1 MLTEQEKRK
10 RKVRQ
15 NIILFIIIYIVFS
28 FYVIHAGAVF
38 NGYDRL
44 INHIDSFDKDIAEH
58 IKTGPFFMAELPELK
73 LWIFSSV
80 FFWAVAAYI
89 LLDLQKKYMFG
100 KEHGSSK
107 WADKKDIEKLKDK
120 NDSKNIILTKTE
132 MISTNTRKTRK
143 NLNVFVAGGA
153 GTGKSRFVVKPN
165 LLQAN
170 TSYVITDPKG
180 ELLRDTGQSFIQAGF
195 KLKVFNLIEMG
206 YSNCYSP
213 FAYIRS
219 ENDVLKVINAL
230 IKNTNPKGFNG
241 GNDPFWEKSETALLQ
256 ALFFYIWYEIVPEE
270 QNMKTVMQLLRYAEV
285 KEEDESYVSDLD
297 IIFNE
302 LKKEKPDHIA
312 NRQYTIFKQ
321 GAGKTAKSI
330 LISVGVRLAAF
341 NIDAVAN
348 LTSKDEL
355 ELDKIGDEKTVLF
368 VVIPDSDTTFNFLAA
383 MMYSQLFDSLYY
395 TADFKNTGR
404 LKNHVR
410 CILDEFANIGYI
422 PEFENRISTMRS
434 REISCTIILQNLAQ
448 LETMYKDSWKT
459 IVGNC
464 DSFLFL
470 GSKELST
477 LEYVSKQLGKETID
491 TRNIN
496 YGKGKQGS
504 TSYNYGIHGRELMTP
519 DEVGRMPDDDCILLI
534 RGLFPFYSKKYV
546 LENHPR
552 YKYLYDY
559 SEKNYFDY
567 RDAKKYYQLKQ
578 SEDARIKVLDR
589 YSMKD
594 FELEFEQLENLY
606 KSLNN
611 RDVEPVSAPASAL
624 ANIKIIEDLYEE
636 EFLNEEDQINYNNGG
651 IK

>member
-10 RKVRQ
+10 RKVKQ
-15 NIILFIIIYIVFS
+15 KIILFVIIYFAFS
-28 FYVIHAGAVF
+28 FYIIHAGAVISS
-38 NGYDRL
+38 YDKL
-44 INHIDSFDKDIAEH
+44 INHIDTFDRDMAEH
-58 IKTGPFFMAELPELK
+58 IKATPFFLPEYGQQK
-73 LWIFSSV
+73 LWFFSSI
-80 FFWAVAAYI
+80 FYWAVVAYI

-100 KEHGSSK
+100 KEHGTAK
-107 WADKKDIEKLKDK
+107 WADKKDIEKLRNKDK
-120 NDSKNIILTKTE
+120 SKNIIFTKSE
-132 MISTNTRKTRK
+132 MLSVDTRKTRK
-143 NLNVFVAGGA
+143 NLNVLVVGGA

-180 ELLRDTGQSFIQAGF
+180 ELLRDTGHSFLQAGY

-206 YSNCYSP
+206 YSLCYNP
-213 FAYIRS
+213 FSYIRS
-219 ENDVLKVINAL
+219 DTDVLKAINTL
-230 IKNTNPKGFNG
+230 VKNTNPKGFTG
-241 GNDPFWEKSETALLQ
+241 GNDPFWEKSEVALLQ
-256 ALFFYIWYEIVPEE
+256 AIFSYIWYEIVPEE
-270 QNMKTVMQLLRYAEV
+270 QNMKTVMQLLRYADV
-285 KEEDESYVSDLD
+285 KEEDENYASDLD

-302 LKKEKPDHIA
+302 LSKEKSNHIA

-341 NIDAVAN
+341 NIDAVAE
-348 LTSKDEL
+348 LTAKDEL
-355 ELDKIGDEKTVLF
+355 ELDKMGDEKTALF

-395 TADFKNTGR
+395 TADFINKGR

-410 CILDEFANIGYI
+410 CMLDEFANIGYI
-422 PEFENRISTMRS
+422 PNFDNRISTMRS

-459 IVGNC
+459 IIGNC

-470 GSKELST
+470 GSKEQST

-504 TSYNYGIHGRELMTP
+504 ISYNYGIHGRELMTS
-519 DEVGRMPDDDCILLI
+519 DEVGRMPDNDCILMI
-534 RGLFPFYSKKYV
+534 RGLYPFYSKKYV

-552 YKYLYDY
+552 YKFLYDY
-559 SEKNYFDY
+559 SDKNYFDY
-567 RDAKKYYQLKQ
+567 KDAKRYCQARQ
-578 SEDARIKVLDR
+578 SEDERAKVLDR

-594 FELEFEQLENLY
+594 FELEFEQLEKLY
-606 KSLNN
+606 RSLKDKENKSNEN
-611 RDVEPVSAPASAL
+611 K
-624 ANIKIIEDLYEE
+624 ANIKITESFYEE
-636 EFLNEEDQINYNNGG
+636 ELLNKEEISDNGG
-651 IK
+651 VK

>member
-1 MLTEQEKRK
+1 LLTEQEKRK

-15 NIILFIIIYIVFS
+15 NIILFIIIYFAFS
-28 FYVIHAGAVF
+28 FYIIHAGAVLSS
-38 NGYDRL
+38 YDKL

-58 IKTGPFFMAELPELK
+58 IKTVPFFIPNVEQIK
-73 LWIFSSV
+73 LWLFTSV
-80 FFWAVAAYI
+80 FYWAVAALI

-100 KEHGSSK
+100 KEHGTAK
-107 WADKKDIEKLKDK
+107 WGDKKDIEKIRDKD
-120 NDSKNIILTKTE
+120 DSKNIILTKTE
-132 MISTNTRKTRK
+132 MLSTDTRKTRK
-143 NLNVFVAGGA
+143 NLNVLVVGGA
-153 GTGKSRFVVKPN
+153 GTGKSRFVAKPN

-170 TSYVITDPKG
+170 TSYVITDTKG
-180 ELLRDTGQSFIQAGF
+180 DLVRDTGQSYIEAGF

-206 YSNCYSP
+206 YSLCYNL

-219 ENDVLKVINAL
+219 ETDVLKIINAL
-230 IKNTNPKGFNG
+230 IKNTNPKGYTG
-241 GNDPFWEKSETALLQ
+241 GNDPFWEKSEAALLQ
-256 ALFFYIWYEIVPEE
+256 AIFFYIWYEIVPEE
-270 QNMKTVMQLLRYAEV
+270 QNMKTVMQLLKYANV

-302 LKKEKPDHIA
+302 LEKDKPNHIA

-330 LISVGVRLAAF
+330 LISIGVRLAAF

-355 ELDKIGDEKTVLF
+355 ELDKLGDEKTALF
-368 VVIPDSDTTFNFLAA
+368 IVIPDSDTTFNFLAA
-383 MMYSQLFDSLYY
+383 MMYTQLFDSLYY
-395 TADFKNTGR
+395 TADFKNKGR
-404 LKNHVR
+404 LKYHVR
-410 CILDEFANIGYI
+410 AILDEFANIGYI
-422 PEFENRISTMRS
+422 PDFENRIATMRS

-519 DEVGRMPDDDCILLI
+519 DEIGRMPDDDCILMI
-534 RGLFPFYSKKYV
+534 RGLYPFYSKKYV

-552 YKYLYDY
+552 YKHLYDY
-559 SEKNYFDY
+559 SDENYFDY
-567 RDAKKYYQLKQ
+567 RDAKKYYQVKK
-578 SEDARIKVLDR
+578 SEEERTKVIER

-594 FELEFEQLENLY
+594 FELEFEQLESLY

-611 RDVEPVSAPASAL
+611 KETGPDATP
-624 ANIKIIEDLYEE
+624 ANIKIVETLYEE
-636 EFLNEEDQINYNNGG
+636 ELLNEEEISNNGG

>member
-15 NIILFIIIYIVFS
+15 NIVLFSIVYIAFS
-28 FYVIHAGAVF
+28 FCIIHVGAVLS
-38 NGYDRL
+38 NYDKF
-44 INHIDSFDKDIAEH
+44 INHIDSFDKDIVEH
-58 IKTGPFFMAELPELK
+58 IKTVPFFIPNSEQLK

-80 FFWAVAAYI
+80 FYWAVAALI
-89 LLDLQKKYMFG
+89 LLDIQKKYMFG
-100 KEHGSSK
+100 KEHGTAK
-107 WADKKDIEKLKDK
+107 WGDKKGIKKLTDKDE
-120 NDSKNIILTKTE
+120 SKNIIFTKTE
-132 MISTNTRKTRK
+132 MLSTDTRKTRK
-143 NLNVFVAGGA
+143 NLNVLVFGGA

-170 TSYVITDPKG
+170 LSYVITDPKG
-180 ELLRDTGQSFIQAGF
+180 ELLRDAGKSFIQAGY

-206 YSNCYSP
+206 YSLCYNL

-219 ENDVLKVINAL
+219 ETDVLKIINSL
-230 IKNTNPKGFNG
+230 IKNTNPKGFSG
-241 GNDPFWEKSETALLQ
+241 GNDPFWEKSEAALLQ
-256 ALFFYIWYEIVPEE
+256 AIFFYIWYEIVPEE
-270 QNMKTVMQLLRYAEV
+270 QNMGTVMQLLKYANV

-302 LKKEKPDHIA
+302 LQKDKPNHIA

-341 NIDAVAN
+341 NIDAVSN

-355 ELDKIGDEKTVLF
+355 ELDKLGDEKTVLF

-395 TADFKNTGR
+395 TADFKNNGR
-404 LKNHVR
+404 LKHHVR
-410 CILDEFANIGYI
+410 CMLDEFANIGYI
-422 PEFENRISTMRS
+422 PDFENRIATMRS

-448 LETMYKDSWKT
+448 LETMYKESWKT

-470 GSKELST
+470 GSKEQST

-504 TSYNYGIHGRELMTP
+504 TSYNNGILGRELMTP
-519 DEVGRMPDDDCILLI
+519 DEIGRMPDNDCILII
-534 RGLFPFYSKKYV
+534 RGLYPFYSKKYV
-546 LENHPR
+546 LEDHPR
-552 YKYLYDY
+552 FKYLYDY
-559 SEKNYFDY
+559 DEKNYFDY
-567 RDAKKYYQLKQ
+567 RDAKKYYQIKT
-578 SEDARIKVLDR
+578 SEEERSKVIER

-594 FELEFEQLENLY
+594 FELEFEQIENLY
-606 KSLNN
+606 KSFNN
-611 RDVEPVSAPASAL
+611 ETIETSSN
-624 ANIKIIEDLYEE
+624 NIKMMDNLYEE
-636 EFLNEEDQINYNNGG
+636 EMLNEEYEKIMITGG
-651 IK
+651 K

>member
-1 MLTEQEKRK
+1 LLTEQEKRK

-15 NIILFIIIYIVFS
+15 NIILFIIIYFAFS
-28 FYVIHAGAVF
+28 FYIIHAGAVLS
-38 NGYDRL
+38 GYDKL

-58 IKTGPFFMAELPELK
+58 IKTVPFFIPNVEQIK
-73 LWIFSSV
+73 LWLFTSV
-80 FFWAVAAYI
+80 FYWAVAALI

-100 KEHGSSK
+100 KEHGTAK
-107 WADKKDIEKLKDK
+107 WGDKKDIEKIRDKD
-120 NDSKNIILTKTE
+120 DSKNIILTKTE
-132 MISTNTRKTRK
+132 MLSTDTRKTRK
-143 NLNVFVAGGA
+143 NLNVLVVGGA
-153 GTGKSRFVVKPN
+153 GTGKSRFVAKPN

-170 TSYVITDPKG
+170 TSYVITDTKG
-180 ELLRDTGQSFIQAGF
+180 DLVRDTGQSYIEAGF

-206 YSNCYSP
+206 YSLCYNL

-219 ENDVLKVINAL
+219 EADVLKIINAL
-230 IKNTNPKGFNG
+230 IKNTNPKGYTG
-241 GNDPFWEKSETALLQ
+241 GNDPFWEKSEAALLQ
-256 ALFFYIWYEIVPEE
+256 AIFFYIWYEIVPEE
-270 QNMKTVMQLLRYAEV
+270 QNMKTVMQLLKYANV

-302 LKKEKPDHIA
+302 LEKDKPNHIA

-330 LISVGVRLAAF
+330 LISVGVRLSAF

-355 ELDKIGDEKTVLF
+355 ELDKLGDEKTALF
-368 VVIPDSDTTFNFLAA
+368 IVIPDSDTTFNFLAA
-383 MMYSQLFDSLYY
+383 MMYTQLFDSLYY
-395 TADFKNTGR
+395 TADFKNKGR
-404 LKNHVR
+404 LKYHVR
-410 CILDEFANIGYI
+410 AILDEFANIGYI
-422 PEFENRISTMRS
+422 PDFENRIATMRS

-519 DEVGRMPDDDCILLI
+519 DEIGRMPDDDCILMI
-534 RGLFPFYSKKYV
+534 RGLYPFYSKKYV

-552 YKYLYDY
+552 YKHLYDY
-559 SEKNYFDY
+559 SDENYFDY
-567 RDAKKYYQLKQ
+567 RDAKKYYQVKK
-578 SEDARIKVLDR
+578 SEEERTKVIER

-594 FELEFEQLENLY
+594 FELEFEQLESLY

-611 RDVEPVSAPASAL
+611 KETGPDATP
-624 ANIKIIEDLYEE
+624 ANIKIIEALYEE
-636 EFLNEEDQINYNNGG
+636 ELLNEEEISNNGG

>member
-1 MLTEQEKRK
+1 VLTEQEKRK

-15 NIILFIIIYIVFS
+15 NIILFIIIYLAFS
-28 FYVIHAGAVF
+28 FYIIHAGAVLS
-38 NGYDRL
+38 GYDKL

-58 IKTGPFFMAELPELK
+58 IKTVPFFIPNVEQIK
-73 LWIFSSV
+73 LWLFTSA
-80 FFWAVAAYI
+80 FYWAIAALI

-100 KEHGSSK
+100 KEHGTAK
-107 WADKKDIEKLKDK
+107 WGDKKDIEKIRDKD
-120 NDSKNIILTKTE
+120 DSKNIILTKTE
-132 MISTNTRKTRK
+132 MLSTDTRKTRK
-143 NLNVFVAGGA
+143 NLNVLVVGGA
-153 GTGKSRFVVKPN
+153 GTGKSRFVAKPN

-170 TSYVITDPKG
+170 TSYVITDTKG
-180 ELLRDTGQSFIQAGF
+180 DLVRDAGQSFIEAGF

-206 YSNCYSP
+206 YSLCYNL

-219 ENDVLKVINAL
+219 ETDVLKIINAL
-230 IKNTNPKGFNG
+230 IKNTNPKGYTG
-241 GNDPFWEKSETALLQ
+241 GNDPFWEKSEAALLQ
-256 ALFFYIWYEIVPEE
+256 AIFFYIWYEIVPEE
-270 QNMKTVMQLLRYAEV
+270 QNMKTVMQLLKYANV

-302 LKKEKPDHIA
+302 LQKDKPNHIA

-355 ELDKIGDEKTVLF
+355 ELDKLGDEKTALF
-368 VVIPDSDTTFNFLAA
+368 IVIPDSDTTFNFLAA
-383 MMYSQLFDSLYY
+383 MMYTQLFDSLYY
-395 TADFKNTGR
+395 TADFKNKGR
-404 LKNHVR
+404 LKYHVR
-410 CILDEFANIGYI
+410 AILDEFANIGYI
-422 PEFENRISTMRS
+422 PDFENRIATMRS

-519 DEVGRMPDDDCILLI
+519 DEIGRMPDDDCILMI
-534 RGLFPFYSKKYV
+534 RGLYPFYSKKYV

-552 YKYLYDY
+552 YKHLYDY
-559 SEKNYFDY
+559 SDENYFDY
-567 RDAKKYYQLKQ
+567 RDAKKYYQVKK
-578 SEDARIKVLDR
+578 SEEERTKVIER

-594 FELEFEQLENLY
+594 FELEFEQLERLY

-611 RDVEPVSAPASAL
+611 KETGADATP
-624 ANIKIIEDLYEE
+624 ANIKIIESLYEE
-636 EFLNEEDQINYNNGG
+636 ELLNEEEISNNGG

>member
-1 MLTEQEKRK
+1 MLTEQDKRK

-15 NIILFIIIYIVFS
+15 NIILFIIIYFAFS
-28 FYVIHAGAVF
+28 FYIIHAGAVF
-38 NGYDRL
+38 SGYDNLVNNFDR
-44 INHIDSFDKDIAEH
+44 FDKDIAEH
-58 IKTGPFFMAELPELK
+58 IKAVPFFIPRAEHIK
-73 LWIFSSV
+73 LWLFSSV
-80 FFWAVAAYI
+80 FYWAVAALI

-100 KEHGSSK
+100 KEHGTAK
-107 WADKKDIEKLKDK
+107 WGDKKDIEKLEDKDE
-120 NDSKNIILTKTE
+120 NKNIILTKTE
-132 MISTNTRKTRK
+132 MLSIDTRKTRK
-143 NLNVFVAGGA
+143 NLNVLVVGGA
-153 GTGKSRFVVKPN
+153 GTGKSRFLVKPN

-170 TSYVITDPKG
+170 TSYVITDSKG
-180 ELLRDTGQSFIQAGF
+180 ELLRDTGQSYIQAGF

-206 YSNCYSP
+206 YSLCYNP
-213 FAYIRS
+213 FSYIRS
-219 ENDVLKVINAL
+219 DTDVLKAINTL
-230 IKNTNPKGFNG
+230 IKNTNPKGFTG
-241 GNDPFWEKSETALLQ
+241 GNDPFWEKSEIALLQ
-256 ALFFYIWYEIVPEE
+256 AIFSYIWYEIVPEE
-270 QNMKTVMQLLRYAEV
+270 QNMKTVMQLLRYADV

-302 LKKEKPDHIA
+302 LMKEKPNHIA
-312 NRQYTIFKQ
+312 NRQYAIFKQ

-348 LTSKDEL
+348 LTLKDEL
-355 ELDKIGDEKTVLF
+355 ELDKIGDEKTALF

-395 TADFKNTGR
+395 TADFKNKGR
-404 LKNHVR
+404 LKLHVR
-410 CILDEFANIGYI
+410 CMLDEFANIGFI
-422 PEFENRISTMRS
+422 PDFDKRIATMRS

-470 GSKELST
+470 GSKEQST

-504 TSYNYGIHGRELMTP
+504 TSYNYGIQGRELMTP
-519 DEVGRMPDDDCILLI
+519 DEIGRMPDNDCILMI
-534 RGLFPFYSKKYV
+534 RGLYPFYSKKYV
-546 LENHPR
+546 LENHSR

-559 SEKNYFDY
+559 SDENHFDY
-567 RDAKKYYQLKQ
+567 RDAKRYYHVKQ
-578 SEDARIKVLDR
+578 SEEERAKVLNR

-594 FELEFEQLENLY
+594 FELEFEQLEKLY
-606 KSLNN
+606 KLLDSEGN
-611 RDVEPVSAPASAL
+611 EPNATTAST
-624 ANIKIIEDLYEE
+624 NIKIIENVYEE
-636 EFLNEEDQINYNNGG
+636 ELLSEEDEKNHNNGG

>member
-15 NIILFIIIYIVFS
+15 NIILFIIIYFAFS
-28 FYVIHAGAVF
+28 FYIIHAGAVLS
-38 NGYDRL
+38 GYDKL

-58 IKTGPFFMAELPELK
+58 IKTVPFFIPNVEQIK
-73 LWIFSSV
+73 LWLFTSV
-80 FFWAVAAYI
+80 FYWAVAALI

-100 KEHGSSK
+100 KEHGTAK
-107 WADKKDIEKLKDK
+107 WGDKKDIEKIRDKD
-120 NDSKNIILTKTE
+120 DSKNIILTKTE
-132 MISTNTRKTRK
+132 MLSTDTRKTRK
-143 NLNVFVAGGA
+143 NLNVLVVGGA
-153 GTGKSRFVVKPN
+153 GTGKSRFVAKPN

-170 TSYVITDPKG
+170 TSYVITDTKG
-180 ELLRDTGQSFIQAGF
+180 DLVRDTGQSYIEAGF

-206 YSNCYSP
+206 YSLCYNL

-219 ENDVLKVINAL
+219 EADVLKIINAL
-230 IKNTNPKGFNG
+230 IKNTNPKGYTG
-241 GNDPFWEKSETALLQ
+241 GNDPFWEKSEAALLQ
-256 ALFFYIWYEIVPEE
+256 AIFFYIWYEIVPEE
-270 QNMKTVMQLLRYAEV
+270 QNMKTVMQLLKYANV

-302 LKKEKPDHIA
+302 LEKDKPNHIA

-330 LISVGVRLAAF
+330 LISVGVRLSAF

-355 ELDKIGDEKTVLF
+355 ELDKLGDEKTALF
-368 VVIPDSDTTFNFLAA
+368 IVIPDSDTTFNFLAA
-383 MMYSQLFDSLYY
+383 MMYTQLFDSLYY
-395 TADFKNTGR
+395 TADFKNKGR
-404 LKNHVR
+404 LKYHVR
-410 CILDEFANIGYI
+410 AILDEFANIGYI
-422 PEFENRISTMRS
+422 PDFENRIATMRS

-519 DEVGRMPDDDCILLI
+519 DEIGRMPDDDCILMI
-534 RGLFPFYSKKYV
+534 RGLYPFYSKKYV

-552 YKYLYDY
+552 YKHLYDY
-559 SEKNYFDY
+559 SDENYFDY
-567 RDAKKYYQLKQ
+567 RDAKKYYQVKK
-578 SEDARIKVLDR
+578 SEEERTKVIER

-594 FELEFEQLENLY
+594 FELEFEQLESLY

-611 RDVEPVSAPASAL
+611 KETGPDATP
-624 ANIKIIEDLYEE
+624 ANIKIIEALYEE
-636 EFLNEEDQINYNNGG
+636 ELLNEEEISNNGG

>member
-15 NIILFIIIYIVFS
+15 NIILFIIIYLAFS
-28 FYVIHAGAVF
+28 FYIIHAGAVLS
-38 NGYDRL
+38 GYDKL

-58 IKTGPFFMAELPELK
+58 IKTVPFFIPNVEQIK
-73 LWIFSSV
+73 LWLFTSA
-80 FFWAVAAYI
+80 FYWAIAALI

-100 KEHGSSK
+100 KEHGTAK
-107 WADKKDIEKLKDK
+107 WGDKKDIEKIRDKD
-120 NDSKNIILTKTE
+120 DSKNIILTKTE
-132 MISTNTRKTRK
+132 MLSTDTRKTRK
-143 NLNVFVAGGA
+143 NLNVLVVGGA
-153 GTGKSRFVVKPN
+153 GTGKSRFVAKPN

-170 TSYVITDPKG
+170 TSYVITDTKG
-180 ELLRDTGQSFIQAGF
+180 DLVRDAGQSFIEAGF

-206 YSNCYSP
+206 YSLCYNL

-219 ENDVLKVINAL
+219 ETDVLKIINAL
-230 IKNTNPKGFNG
+230 IKNTNPKGYTG
-241 GNDPFWEKSETALLQ
+241 GNDPFWEKSEAALLQ
-256 ALFFYIWYEIVPEE
+256 AIFFYIWYEIVPEE
-270 QNMKTVMQLLRYAEV
+270 QNMKTVMQLLKYANV

-302 LKKEKPDHIA
+302 LQKDKPNHIA

-355 ELDKIGDEKTVLF
+355 ELDKLGDEKTALF
-368 VVIPDSDTTFNFLAA
+368 IVIPDSDTTFNFLAA
-383 MMYSQLFDSLYY
+383 MMYTQLFDSLYY
-395 TADFKNTGR
+395 TADFKNKGR
-404 LKNHVR
+404 LKYHVR
-410 CILDEFANIGYI
+410 AILDEFANIGYI
-422 PEFENRISTMRS
+422 PDFENRIATMRS

-519 DEVGRMPDDDCILLI
+519 DEIGRMPDDDCILMI
-534 RGLFPFYSKKYV
+534 RGLYPFYSKKYV

-552 YKYLYDY
+552 YKHLYDY
-559 SEKNYFDY
+559 SDENYFDY
-567 RDAKKYYQLKQ
+567 RDAKKYYQVKK
-578 SEDARIKVLDR
+578 SEEERTKVIER

-594 FELEFEQLENLY
+594 FELEFEQLESLY

-611 RDVEPVSAPASAL
+611 KETGPDATP
-624 ANIKIIEDLYEE
+624 ANIKIIEALYEE
-636 EFLNEEDQINYNNGG
+636 ELLNEEISNNGG

>member
-1 MLTEQEKRK
+1 VLTEQEKRK

-15 NIILFIIIYIVFS
+15 NIILFIIIYLAFS
-28 FYVIHAGAVF
+28 FYIIHAGAVLS
-38 NGYDRL
+38 GYDKL

-58 IKTGPFFMAELPELK
+58 IKTVPFFIPNVEQIK
-73 LWIFSSV
+73 LWLFTSA
-80 FFWAVAAYI
+80 FYWAIAALI

-100 KEHGSSK
+100 KEHGTAK
-107 WADKKDIEKLKDK
+107 WGDKKDIEKIRDKD
-120 NDSKNIILTKTE
+120 DSKNIILTKTE
-132 MISTNTRKTRK
+132 MLSTDTRKTRK
-143 NLNVFVAGGA
+143 NLNVLVVGGA
-153 GTGKSRFVVKPN
+153 GTGKSRFVAKPN

-170 TSYVITDPKG
+170 TSYVITDTKG
-180 ELLRDTGQSFIQAGF
+180 DLVRDAGQSFIEAGF

-206 YSNCYSP
+206 YSLCYNL

-219 ENDVLKVINAL
+219 ETDVLKIINAL
-230 IKNTNPKGFNG
+230 IKNTNPKGYTG
-241 GNDPFWEKSETALLQ
+241 GNDPFWEKSEAALLQ
-256 ALFFYIWYEIVPEE
+256 AIFFYIWYEIVPEE
-270 QNMKTVMQLLRYAEV
+270 QNMKTVMQLLKYANV

-302 LKKEKPDHIA
+302 LQKDKPNHIA

-355 ELDKIGDEKTVLF
+355 ELDKLGDEKTALF
-368 VVIPDSDTTFNFLAA
+368 IVIPDSDTTFNFLAA
-383 MMYSQLFDSLYY
+383 MMYTQLFDSLYY
-395 TADFKNTGR
+395 TADFKNKGR
-404 LKNHVR
+404 LKYHVR
-410 CILDEFANIGYI
+410 AILDEFANIGYI
-422 PEFENRISTMRS
+422 PDFENRIATMRS

-519 DEVGRMPDDDCILLI
+519 DEIGRMPDDDCILMI
-534 RGLFPFYSKKYV
+534 RGLYPFYSKKYV

-552 YKYLYDY
+552 YKHLYDY
-559 SEKNYFDY
+559 SDENYFDY
-567 RDAKKYYQLKQ
+567 RDAKKYYQVKK
-578 SEDARIKVLDR
+578 SEEERTKVIER

-594 FELEFEQLENLY
+594 FELEFEQLESLY

-611 RDVEPVSAPASAL
+611 KETGPDATP
-624 ANIKIIEDLYEE
+624 ANIKIIEALYEE
-636 EFLNEEDQINYNNGG
+636 ELLNEEISNNGG

>member
-15 NIILFIIIYIVFS
+15 NIILFIIIYLAFS
-28 FYVIHAGAVF
+28 FYIIHAGAVLS
-38 NGYDRL
+38 GYDKL

-58 IKTGPFFMAELPELK
+58 IKTVPFFIPNVEQIK
-73 LWIFSSV
+73 LWLFTSA
-80 FFWAVAAYI
+80 FYWAIAALI

-100 KEHGSSK
+100 KEHGTAK
-107 WADKKDIEKLKDK
+107 WGDKKDIEKIRDKD
-120 NDSKNIILTKTE
+120 DSKNIILTKTE
-132 MISTNTRKTRK
+132 MLSTDTRKTRK
-143 NLNVFVAGGA
+143 NLNVLVVGGA
-153 GTGKSRFVVKPN
+153 GTGKSRFVAKPN

-170 TSYVITDPKG
+170 TSYVITDTKG
-180 ELLRDTGQSFIQAGF
+180 DLVRDAGQSFIEAGF

-206 YSNCYSP
+206 YSLCYNL

-219 ENDVLKVINAL
+219 ETDVLKIINAL
-230 IKNTNPKGFNG
+230 IKNTNPKGYTG
-241 GNDPFWEKSETALLQ
+241 GNDPFWEKSEAALLQ
-256 ALFFYIWYEIVPEE
+256 AIFFYIWYEIVPEE
-270 QNMKTVMQLLRYAEV
+270 QNMKTVMQLLKYANV

-302 LKKEKPDHIA
+302 LQKDKPNHIA

-355 ELDKIGDEKTVLF
+355 ELDKLGDEKTALF
-368 VVIPDSDTTFNFLAA
+368 IVIPDSDTTFNFLAA
-383 MMYSQLFDSLYY
+383 MMYTQLFDSLYY
-395 TADFKNTGR
+395 TADFKNKGR
-404 LKNHVR
+404 LKYHVR
-410 CILDEFANIGYI
+410 AILDEFANIGYI
-422 PEFENRISTMRS
+422 PDFENRIATMRS

-519 DEVGRMPDDDCILLI
+519 DEIGRMPDDDCILMI
-534 RGLFPFYSKKYV
+534 RGLYPFYSKKYV

-552 YKYLYDY
+552 YKHLYDY
-559 SEKNYFDY
+559 SDENYFDY
-567 RDAKKYYQLKQ
+567 RDAKKYYQVKK
-578 SEDARIKVLDR
+578 SEEERTKVIER

-594 FELEFEQLENLY
+594 FELEFEQLERLY

-611 RDVEPVSAPASAL
+611 KETGADATP
-624 ANIKIIEDLYEE
+624 ANIKIIESLYEE
-636 EFLNEEDQINYNNGG
+636 ELLNEEEISNNGG

>member
-15 NIILFIIIYIVFS
+15 NIILFIIIYFAFS
-28 FYVIHAGAVF
+28 FYIIHAGAVLSS
-38 NGYDRL
+38 YDKL

-58 IKTGPFFMAELPELK
+58 IKTVPFFIPNVEQIK
-73 LWIFSSV
+73 LWLFTSV
-80 FFWAVAAYI
+80 FYWAVAALI

-100 KEHGSSK
+100 KEHGTAK
-107 WADKKDIEKLKDK
+107 WGDKKDIEKIRDKD
-120 NDSKNIILTKTE
+120 DSKNIILTKTE
-132 MISTNTRKTRK
+132 MLSTDTRKTRK
-143 NLNVFVAGGA
+143 NLNVLVVGGA
-153 GTGKSRFVVKPN
+153 GTGKSRFVAKPN

-170 TSYVITDPKG
+170 TSYVITDTKG
-180 ELLRDTGQSFIQAGF
+180 DLVRDTGQSYIEAGF

-206 YSNCYSP
+206 YSLCYNL

-219 ENDVLKVINAL
+219 ETDVLKIINAL
-230 IKNTNPKGFNG
+230 IKNTNPKGYTG
-241 GNDPFWEKSETALLQ
+241 GNDPFWEKSEAALLQ
-256 ALFFYIWYEIVPEE
+256 AIFFYIWYEIVPEE
-270 QNMKTVMQLLRYAEV
+270 QNMKTVMQLLKYANV

-302 LKKEKPDHIA
+302 LEKDKPNHIA

-330 LISVGVRLAAF
+330 LISIGVRLAAF

-355 ELDKIGDEKTVLF
+355 ELDKLGDEKTALF
-368 VVIPDSDTTFNFLAA
+368 IVIPDSDTTFNFLAA
-383 MMYSQLFDSLYY
+383 MMYTQLFDSLYY
-395 TADFKNTGR
+395 TADFKNKGR
-404 LKNHVR
+404 LKYHVR
-410 CILDEFANIGYI
+410 AILDEFANIGYI
-422 PEFENRISTMRS
+422 PDFENRIATMRS

-519 DEVGRMPDDDCILLI
+519 DEIGRMPDDDCILMI
-534 RGLFPFYSKKYV
+534 RGLYPFYSKKYV

-552 YKYLYDY
+552 YKHLYDY
-559 SEKNYFDY
+559 SDENYFDY
-567 RDAKKYYQLKQ
+567 RDAKKYYQVKK
-578 SEDARIKVLDR
+578 SEEERTKVIER

-594 FELEFEQLENLY
+594 FELEFEQLESLY

-611 RDVEPVSAPASAL
+611 KETGPDATP
-624 ANIKIIEDLYEE
+624 ANIKIVETLYEE
-636 EFLNEEDQINYNNGG
+636 ELLNEEEISNNGG

>member
-1 MLTEQEKRK
+1 MLTEQERRK
-10 RKVRQ
+10 RRIRQ
-15 NIILFIIIYIVFS
+15 TILLFVILYVMLS
-28 FYVIHAGAVF
+28 YYVIHAGAVLSD
-38 NGYDRL
+38 YDKL
-44 INHIDSFDKDIAEH
+44 INHIDNFDRDIVEH
-58 IKTGPFFMAELPELK
+58 IKTVPFFIPGIEQLK
-73 LWIFSSV
+73 LLLFSSV
-80 FFWAVAAYI
+80 FYWAVSAYI
-89 LLDLQKKYMFG
+89 LLDIQKKYMFG
-100 KEHGSSK
+100 KEHGTAK
-107 WADKKDIEKLKDK
+107 WGEKKDIEKLTDKDE
-120 NDSKNIILTKTE
+120 SKNIILTKTE
-132 MISTNTRKTRK
+132 KLSTDTRKTRK
-143 NLNVFVAGGA
+143 NLNVLVIGGA
-153 GTGKSRFVVKPN
+153 GTGKSRFVAKPN

-170 TSYVITDPKG
+170 TSFVITDPKG
-180 ELLRDTGQSFIQAGF
+180 ELLKDTGHSFIEAGF

-206 YSNCYSP
+206 YSLCYNL

-219 ENDVLKVINAL
+219 ETDVLKIINAL
-230 IKNTNPKGFNG
+230 IKNTNPKGHTG
-241 GNDPFWEKSETALLQ
+241 GNDPFWEKSEAALLQ

-270 QNMKTVMQLLRYAEV
+270 QNMGTVMQLLKYANV

-302 LKKEKPDHIA
+302 LQKDKPNHIA

-341 NIDAVAN
+341 NIDAVSN

-355 ELDKIGDEKTVLF
+355 ELDKLGDEKTALF
-368 VVIPDSDTTFNFLAA
+368 IVIPDSDTTFNFLAA

-395 TADFKNTGR
+395 TADFKNKGR
-404 LKNHVR
+404 LKHHVR

-422 PEFENRISTMRS
+422 PDFENRIATMRS

-496 YGKGKQGS
+496 LNKGRQGN
-504 TSYNYGIHGRELMTP
+504 TAYNYGIHGRELMTP
-519 DEVGRMPDDDCILLI
+519 DEIGRMPDDDCILMI
-534 RGLFPFYSKKYV
+534 RGLYPFYSKKYV

-552 YKYLYDY
+552 YKHLYDY
-559 SEKNYFDY
+559 RDENHFDY
-567 RDAKKYYQLKQ
+567 RDAKKYYQMKE
-578 SEDARIKVLDR
+578 SEEEREKVIER
-589 YSMKD
+589 YSMRA
-594 FELEFEQLENLY
+594 FELEFEQLEELY
-606 KSLNN
+606 KSLS
-611 RDVEPVSAPASAL
+611 DMDTVDKTDE
-624 ANIKIIEDLYEE
+624 IIENIELDDNFYIEE
-636 EFLNEEDQINYNNGG
+636 LLEQEKSNDNGG
-651 IK
+651 LK

>member
-10 RKVRQ
+10 RRIRQ
-15 NIILFIIIYIVFS
+15 NILVLLILYIVLS
-28 FYVIHAGAVF
+28 YYVIHVGVVF
-38 NGYDRL
+38 SRYDNNFIDH
-44 INHIDSFDKDIAEH
+44 INSFDKDVVKH
-58 IKTGPFFMAELPELK
+58 IKANPFFIPKREQLELWL
-73 LWIFSSV
+73 FSSV
-80 FFWAVAAYI
+80 FYWAVAAYVM
-89 LLDLQKKYMFG
+89 LELNKKYMFG
-100 KEHGSSK
+100 KEHGTAK
-107 WADKKDIEKLKDK
+107 WAGKKDIERIQDKDK
-120 NDSKNIILTKTE
+120 SKNIILTKTE
-132 MISTNTRKTRK
+132 MLSTDTRKTRK
-143 NLNVFVAGGA
+143 NLNVLVIGGA

-206 YSNCYSP
+206 YSLCYNLFS
-213 FAYIRS
+213 YIRS
-219 ENDVLKVINAL
+219 ENDVLKIINAL
-230 IKNTNPKGFNG
+230 IKNTNPKGSNG

-270 QNMKTVMQLLRYAEV
+270 QNMKTVMQLLRYADV
-285 KEEDESYVSDLD
+285 KEEDENHVSDLD

-302 LKKEKPDHIA
+302 LKKEKPNHIA

-330 LISVGVRLAAF
+330 LISIGVRLAAF
-341 NIDAVAN
+341 NIDAVAD
-348 LTSKDEL
+348 LTSRDEL
-355 ELDKIGDEKTVLF
+355 ELDKLGDEKTALF

-383 MMYSQLFDSLYY
+383 MMYSQMFDSLYY
-395 TADFKNTGR
+395 TADFKNKGR
-404 LKNHVR
+404 LKYHVK
-410 CILDEFANIGYI
+410 CKLDEFANIGYI
-422 PEFENRISTMRS
+422 PDFENRIATMRS

-477 LEYVSKQLGKETID
+477 LEYVSKELGKETID

-496 YGKGKQGS
+496 LNKGRQGS
-504 TSYNYGIHGRELMTP
+504 QSYNYGIHGRELMTP
-519 DEVGRMPDDDCILLI
+519 DEIGRMPDDDCILMI
-534 RGLFPFYSKKYV
+534 RGLYPFYSKKYV

-552 YKYLYDY
+552 YKLLYDY
-559 SEKNYFDY
+559 NDENYFDY
-567 RDAKKYYQLKQ
+567 RDAKKYYQVKQ
-578 SEDARIKVLDR
+578 DEEERTKVLDR

-594 FELEFEQLENLY
+594 FELELSQIEELY
-606 KSLNN
+606 MSLDTSYS
-611 RDVEPVSAPASAL
+611 RDEVNPT
-624 ANIKIIEDLYEE
+624 IINEIYEE
-636 EFLNEEDQINYNNGG
+636 EEFCNEIDEINQKIGG
-651 IK
+651 

>member
-1 MLTEQEKRK
+1 MLS
-10 RKVRQ
+10 
-15 NIILFIIIYIVFS
+15 Y
-28 FYVIHAGAVF
+28 YVIHAGAVLSD
-38 NGYDRL
+38 YDKL
-44 INHIDSFDKDIAEH
+44 INHIDNFDRDIVEH
-58 IKTGPFFMAELPELK
+58 IKTVPFFIPGIEQLK
-73 LWIFSSV
+73 LLLFSSV
-80 FFWAVAAYI
+80 FYWAVSAYI
-89 LLDLQKKYMFG
+89 LLDIQKKYMFG
-100 KEHGSSK
+100 KEHGTAK
-107 WADKKDIEKLKDK
+107 WGEKKDIEKLTDKDE
-120 NDSKNIILTKTE
+120 SKNIILTKTE
-132 MISTNTRKTRK
+132 KLSTDTRKTRK
-143 NLNVFVAGGA
+143 NLNVLVIGGA
-153 GTGKSRFVVKPN
+153 GTGKSRFVAKPN

-170 TSYVITDPKG
+170 TSFVITDPKG
-180 ELLRDTGQSFIQAGF
+180 ELLKDTGHSFIEAGF

-206 YSNCYSP
+206 YSLCYNL

-219 ENDVLKVINAL
+219 ETDVLKIINAL
-230 IKNTNPKGFNG
+230 IKNTNPKGHTG
-241 GNDPFWEKSETALLQ
+241 GNDPFWEKSEAALLQ

-270 QNMKTVMQLLRYAEV
+270 QNMGTVMQLLKYANV

-302 LKKEKPDHIA
+302 LQKDKPNHIA

-341 NIDAVAN
+341 NIDAVSN

-355 ELDKIGDEKTVLF
+355 ELDKLGDEKTALF
-368 VVIPDSDTTFNFLAA
+368 IVIPDSDTTFNFLAA

-395 TADFKNTGR
+395 TADFKNKGR
-404 LKNHVR
+404 LKHHVR

-422 PEFENRISTMRS
+422 PDFENRIATMRS

-496 YGKGKQGS
+496 LNKGRQGN
-504 TSYNYGIHGRELMTP
+504 TAYNYGIHGRELMTP
-519 DEVGRMPDDDCILLI
+519 DEIGRMPDDDCILMI
-534 RGLFPFYSKKYV
+534 RGLYPFYSKKYV

-552 YKYLYDY
+552 YKHLYDY
-559 SEKNYFDY
+559 RDENHFDY
-567 RDAKKYYQLKQ
+567 RDAKKYYQMKE
-578 SEDARIKVLDR
+578 SEEEREKVIER
-589 YSMKD
+589 YSMRA
-594 FELEFEQLENLY
+594 FELEFEQLEELY
-606 KSLNN
+606 KSLS
-611 RDVEPVSAPASAL
+611 DMDTVDKTDE
-624 ANIKIIEDLYEE
+624 IIENIELDDNFYIEE
-636 EFLNEEDQINYNNGG
+636 LLEQEKSNDNGG
-651 IK
+651 LK

>member
-15 NIILFIIIYIVFS
+15 NIILFIIIYIAFS
-28 FYVIHAGAVF
+28 FYIIHAGAVLS
-38 NGYDRL
+38 GYDKL
-44 INHIDSFDKDIAEH
+44 INHINNFDKDIVVHIKTVPFFIPSAEH
-58 IKTGPFFMAELPELK
+58 IK
-73 LWIFSSV
+73 LWLFGSV
-80 FFWAVAAYI
+80 FYWAVAAYI

-100 KEHGSSK
+100 KEHGTAK
-107 WADKKDIEKLKDK
+107 WADKKDIERITDKDE
-120 NDSKNIILTKTE
+120 SKNIILTKTE
-132 MISTNTRKTRK
+132 MLSIDTRKTRK
-143 NLNVFVAGGA
+143 NLNLLVIGGA

-180 ELLRDTGQSFIQAGF
+180 ELLRDTGQSFVQAGY
-195 KLKVFNLIEMG
+195 KLKVFNLIEMD
-206 YSNCYSP
+206 YSLCYNP
-213 FAYIRS
+213 FSYIRS
-219 ENDVLKVINAL
+219 DTDVLKSINTL
-230 IKNTNPKGFNG
+230 IRNTNPKGFTG
-241 GNDPFWEKSETALLQ
+241 GNDPFWEKSEIALLQ
-256 ALFFYIWYEIVPEE
+256 AIFSYIWYEIVPEE
-270 QNMKTVMQLLRYAEV
+270 QNMKTVMQLLRYADV

-302 LKKEKPDHIA
+302 LKKEKPNHIA

-330 LISVGVRLAAF
+330 LISVGVRFAAF

-355 ELDKIGDEKTVLF
+355 ELDKLGDEKTALY

-383 MMYSQLFDSLYY
+383 MMYTQLFDSLYY
-395 TADFKNTGR
+395 TADFKNKGR
-404 LKNHVR
+404 LKYHVR
-410 CILDEFANIGYI
+410 CMLDEFANIGYI
-422 PEFENRISTMRS
+422 PEFENRIATMRS

-448 LETMYKDSWKT
+448 LETMYKESWKT

-470 GSKELST
+470 GSKEQST
-477 LEYVSKQLGKETID
+477 LEYVSKQLDKETID

-496 YGKGKQGS
+496 LNKGRQGN
-504 TSYNYGIHGRELMTP
+504 TSYNYGNLGRELMTP
-519 DEVGRMPDDDCILLI
+519 GEIGRMSDDDCILMI
-534 RGLFPFYSKKYV
+534 RGLYPFYSMKYV
-546 LENHPR
+546 LEDHPR

-559 SEKNYFDY
+559 SDKNYFDY
-567 RDAKKYYQLKQ
+567 RDAKKYYQVKQ
-578 SEDARIKVLDR
+578 SEEERARILER
-589 YSMKD
+589 YSIKD
-594 FELEFEQLENLY
+594 FELEFEQLEKLY

-611 RDVEPVSAPASAL
+611 KEIGSDATQ
-624 ANIKIIEDLYEE
+624 ANIKIIEALYEE
-636 EFLNEEDQINYNNGG
+636 ELLNEEEISNNGG